1 MKRIVLIFIATA
13 CTALGLYAQPAPTYT
28 LKSCLEQ
35 GLLNNY
41 SLRIVRNE
49 EQVSKNNATLG
60 NAGYLPTLD
69 LSHLSAEELAEQN
82 ITPSTIRLSIG
93 TENIDD
99 IIADLEHGFEAIK

>member
-69 LSHLSAEELAEQN
+69 LRRLQGNHRQYRNQSPSHRRDNQGQRSV
-82 ITPSTIRLSIG
+82 
-93 TENIDD
+93 
-99 IIADLEHGFEAIK
+99 

>member
-60 NAGYLPTLD
+60 NAGYLPTLG
-69 LSHLSAEELAEQN
+69 LSAGYKGRQYRDQS
-82 ITPSTIRLSIG
+82 PSHRRDNQGQRSV
-93 TENIDD
+93 
-99 IIADLEHGFEAIK
+99 

>member
-60 NAGYLPTLD
+60 NAGYLPTLG
-69 LSHLSAEELAEQN
+69 LSAGYKGNHRQYRDQS
-82 ITPSTIRLSIG
+82 PSHRRDNQGQRSV
-93 TENIDD
+93 
-99 IIADLEHGFEAIK
+99 

>member
-60 NAGYLPTLD
+60 NAGYLPTLG
-69 LSHLSAEELAEQN
+69 LSAGHRQYRDQS
-82 ITPSTIRLSIG
+82 PSHRRDNQGQRSV
-93 TENIDD
+93 
-99 IIADLEHGFEAIK
+99 

>member
-60 NAGYLPTLD
+60 NAGYLPTLG
-69 LSHLSAEELAEQN
+69 LSAGYKGSRTLSESGEERRTALC
-82 ITPSTIRLSIG
+82 SG
-93 TENIDD
+93 
-99 IIADLEHGFEAIK
+99 H